1 MATQP
6 ALVWG
11 SLAFCSP
18 LGSRVDSYDLTD
30 RGVAAHDGFEYAIPN
45 TTGRQKRI
53 LGVAQRE
60 RTSPFYIFRG
70 RTAGNQ
76 AYFTAFFEAL
86 KAAKSDTSTP
96 HKTLFYGVCNGTTT
110 YSENFCDC
118 EFSPQRF
125 WLFGTGSGT
134 FCLEWTAKFSKWGA

>member
-1 MATQP
+1 MAIQP

-18 LGSRVDSYDLTD
+18 ASGRVDKYDLTD
-30 RGVAAHDGFEYAIPN
+30 QGVAAHDGFEYSIPN
-45 TTGRQKRI
+45 ATGRFKRI
-53 LGVAQRE
+53 LGVSQRE

-70 RTAGNQ
+70 RTEGTPGD
-76 AYFTAFFEAL
+76 FTAFFASL
-86 KAAKSDTSTP
+86 KNKKSDTTNP
-96 HKTLFYGVCNGTTT
+96 HKTLDYGIMNDAGDLQ
-110 YSENFCDC
+110 ELFCDC

-125 WLFGTGSGT
+125 WLFGPAPGR